1 MSTKSIIAMEDNEGM
16 LTTVSAISC
25 HYDGYPEHNGVILSR
40 DYTDPNKVRKLISLG
55 NLDYL
60 GSKIEPDKITKKFGA
75 SWQEGTNKEYNKLID
90 TLSELK
96 PNLGFKV
103 DQELR
108 DNIREHTIAYQ
119 RDCGQ
124 NGNQCHSYS
133 SVDELMNDNS
143 DYMLCVEYIYLFRND
158 NWSFFDVAK
167 GTWNELKGKK

>member
-25 HYDGYPEHNGVILSR
+25 HYDGYPKHNGAILSQ

-60 GSKIEPDKITKKFGA
+60 GSKIEPDKATKKFGA
-75 SWQEGTNKEYNKLID
+75 SWQDGANPEYKQLIN

-96 PNLGFKV
+96 PDLAIKV
-103 DQELR
+103 DLELR
-108 DNIREHTIAYQ
+108 DSARSHTIAYQ

-124 NGNQCHSYS
+124 NGNQCHSYN

-143 DYMLCVEYIYLFRND
+143 DYMLCVEYIYLFRNGG
-158 NWSFFDVAK
+158 WSFFDV
-167 GTWNELKGKK
+167 TKGKWNKLN